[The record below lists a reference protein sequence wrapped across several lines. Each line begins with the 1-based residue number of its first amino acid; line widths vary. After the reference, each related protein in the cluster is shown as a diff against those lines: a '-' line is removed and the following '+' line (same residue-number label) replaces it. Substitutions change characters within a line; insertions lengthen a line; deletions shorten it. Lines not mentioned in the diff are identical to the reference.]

1 MAIIRQNYNF
11 LVIAIGAIGTIIA
24 IGTIVAIGTPN
35 DPIIL
40 SGDGE
45 KGIAI
50 EWSHWI
56 HYNGSNGRRLNTII
70 GDLDLIAIGANGT
83 SICSIEWIQWRQL
96 PHSPNF
102 FILYLF

>member
-11 LVIAIGAIGTIIA
+11 LVIATGAIGTIIA

-50 EWSHWI
+50 EWFHWI
-56 HYNGSNGRRLNTII
+56 HYNGSNGRLWRSPLAPME
-70 GDLDLIAIGANGT
+70 DHHIGANGD
-83 SICSIEWIQWRQL
+83 WDHHW
-96 PHSPNF
+96 HH
-102 FILYLF
+102 